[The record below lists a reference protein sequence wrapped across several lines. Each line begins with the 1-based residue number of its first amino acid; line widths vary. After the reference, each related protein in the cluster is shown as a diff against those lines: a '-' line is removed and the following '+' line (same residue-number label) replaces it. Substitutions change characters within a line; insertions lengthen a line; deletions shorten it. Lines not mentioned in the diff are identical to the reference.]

1 MSRNQNK
8 YELGFT
14 VTELLVVFLI
24 LVLMA
29 SLAIISWNKQT
40 PTRNLTLAQNE
51 LVTNIRKVQGYAV
64 STRNLEDLNSA
75 NFYVIRFEVNSPYY
89 EILGVDSDGNVSE
102 ILETVNLPSSIVFS
116 EINSVN
122 KVDGSITNPSCT
134 FLIFNVIYG
143 KSFIGG
149 DENCSKGYIS
159 GLVDD
164 PPALARQANYDLGL
178 SFQHS
183 STGQLKGVFLEGQTG
198 RIQAYTPGSK
208 SKN

>member
-1 MSRNQNK
+1 MTRNQNQ
-8 YELGFT
+8 YEQGFT

-24 LVLMA
+24 MVLMA

-51 LVTNIRKVQGYAV
+51 LVTNIRKVQSYAV
-64 STRNLEDLNSA
+64 STKNLEGLSSA
-75 NFYVIRFEVNSPYY
+75 NFYVMRFEVSSSQY
-89 EILGVDSDGNVSE
+89 EIFGVDSNGNVSAV
-102 ILETVNLPSSIVFS
+102 LETVNLPSSIVFS

-122 KVDGSITNPSCT
+122 QVDGSITNPTCI

-149 DENCSKGYIS
+149 DEKCTNSYIS
-159 GLVDD
+159 SLVDD

-183 STGQLKGVFLEGQTG
+183 STGQLKAVYIEGQTG
-198 RIQAYTPGSK
+198 RIQAYTPSK
-208 SKN
+208 GKTP